1 MARREFINEK
11 NIDLLTR
18 HGILTKE
25 EMYSRYEIN
34 MENYAKTINI
44 EALTMLE
51 MAKEQILPAVLKY
64 TKGVLKGLALKK
76 DCGIAAEEETKYA
89 AKLSELSEKMFVKIK
104 ALEDTLEAKDTS
116 DIEDVYKRQEEKKM
130 LREIDDDMMYYEFEH
145 LHISGGFRKEYH
157 LKQKHPL
164 EFRDMAEVE
173 DEYIKRFQA
182 LTINNKGG

>member
-1 MARREFINEK
+1 MEEEAARRGLPPCQYSYGTREFINEK

-76 DCGIAAEEETKYA
+76 DCGIAAEEETN
-89 AKLSELSEKMFVKIK
+89 MPQNF
-104 ALEDTLEAKDTS
+104 
-116 DIEDVYKRQEEKKM
+116 RNFPKKC
-130 LREIDDDMMYYEFEH
+130 L
-145 LHISGGFRKEYH
+145 
-157 LKQKHPL
+157 
-164 EFRDMAEVE
+164 
-173 DEYIKRFQA
+173 
-182 LTINNKGG
+182 